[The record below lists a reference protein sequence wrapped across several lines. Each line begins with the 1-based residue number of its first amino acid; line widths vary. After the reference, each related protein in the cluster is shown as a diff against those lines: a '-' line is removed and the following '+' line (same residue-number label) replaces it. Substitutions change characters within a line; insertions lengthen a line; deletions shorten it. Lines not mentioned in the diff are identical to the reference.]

1 MDTYEKARLHAMK
14 GLFAANLAHENEEW
28 LSVEEGL
35 EQYEVLVSDSGAPT
49 NTLLTFTLEFWSG
62 WSDCAIH
69 DWQFYQPLVKEDWP
83 RLCSIL
89 QANLESNTEVTD
101 DEIRK
106 HFWVSPQKPMFSRLR
121 SWFRG

>member
-1 MDTYEKARLHAMK
+1 MNIYEEARLHAMK
-14 GLFAANLAHENEEW
+14 GLYAAKLAHENEKW
-28 LSVEEGL
+28 LSIENDL
-35 EQYEVLVSDSGAPT
+35 EQYEVLVSDSGVLP

-69 DWQFYQPLVKEDWP
+69 DWRFYQPLVKEDWP
-83 RLCSIL
+83 QLCSIL

-101 DEIRK
+101 EKIRK
-106 HFWVSPQKPMFSRLR
+106 HFLVSPRKPMFSRLR